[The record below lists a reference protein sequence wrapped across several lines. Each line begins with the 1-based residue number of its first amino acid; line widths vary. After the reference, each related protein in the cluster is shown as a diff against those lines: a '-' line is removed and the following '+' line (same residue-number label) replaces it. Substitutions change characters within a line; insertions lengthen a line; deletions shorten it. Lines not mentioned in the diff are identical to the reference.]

1 VELVERVDEQDDVLS
16 VVDRAEATGRGWL
29 HRIATTIC
37 RDEQGRILVHRRPGH
52 LARFPGYYDVMVGG
66 AVGVGEPYERAAA
79 RELAEEL
86 GVRVPVRPVLKFLCR
101 GVLGPYW
108 LGVHEAVVPREPRPD
123 PAAVSWH
130 GWMSE
135 AELRLAVWRWP
146 FVPDGQDA
154 LSRYLASRTAAP
166 ASPR

>member
-1 VELVERVDEQDDVLS
+1 VELVERVDEQDDVLG
-16 VVDRAEATGRGWL
+16 VVERAEATGRGWL

-52 LARFPGYYDVMVGG
+52 LARFPGYYDVTVGG
-66 AVGVGEPYERAAA
+66 AVGVGEAYAQAAA

-101 GVLGPYW
+101 GVAGPYW

-123 PAAVSWH
+123 PEAMSWH

-135 AELRLAVWRWP
+135 DELRLAVWRWP
-146 FVPDGQDA
+146 FIPDGQDA
-154 LSRYLASRTAAP
+154 FCRYLAACAAP
-166 ASPR
+166 R

>member
-29 HRIATTIC
+29 HRVATTIC

-66 AVGVGEPYERAAA
+66 AVGVGEPYEQAAA

-86 GVRVPVRPVLKFLCR
+86 GVRAPVRPVLKFLCR

-154 LSRYLASRTAAP
+154 LGRYLASRTAAP